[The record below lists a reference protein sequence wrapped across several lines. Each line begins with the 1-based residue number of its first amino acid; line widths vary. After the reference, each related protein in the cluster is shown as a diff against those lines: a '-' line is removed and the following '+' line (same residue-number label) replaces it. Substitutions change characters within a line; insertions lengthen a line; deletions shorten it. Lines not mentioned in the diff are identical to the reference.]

1 MHLQSPNNALA
12 TLHHHHHDP
21 LQPHLHLFTP
31 SRHRLHNIAHLTLLD
46 CILPI
51 SPIPTSDPN
60 HNHKTSPSDEAES
73 RSDPL
78 TFTKDSTLPQLSIVK
93 HKRHDNLTIFCRRL
107 IETSKI
113 TKAYVPP
120 TSKHLVK
127 EQEMRRSLPNTMNS
141 LGAPEPYRAFAEN
154 EGDSHSSTSNSPA
167 RPDYEES
174 DFYAGN
180 NDSQSSI
187 GVPTFQDMA
196 VTEEICEPTPPANR
210 LPAEVLINIFSK
222 LNESND
228 LLNCMGVSK
237 LWARNC
243 VDQLWH
249 RPSCTTWP
257 NHSAICKTLSTEKP
271 YFAYRDFVKRL
282 NLASLAQ
289 NVNDGSVLPLA
300 VCDRV
305 ERLTLTKCVGITDSG
320 LTGLLQGSDKL
331 LALDISE
338 DVLITGNSMNVLA
351 DNCRL
356 LQGLNIMGCTEI
368 SNESMIRVA
377 QNCAYLK
384 RVRVP
389 I

>member
-1 MHLQSPNNALA
+1 
-12 TLHHHHHDP
+12 
-21 LQPHLHLFTP
+21 
-31 SRHRLHNIAHLTLLD
+31 
-46 CILPI
+46 
-51 SPIPTSDPN
+51 
-60 HNHKTSPSDEAES
+60 
-73 RSDPL
+73 
-78 TFTKDSTLPQLSIVK
+78 
-93 HKRHDNLTIFCRRL
+93 
-107 IETSKI
+107 
-113 TKAYVPP
+113 
-120 TSKHLVK
+120 
-127 EQEMRRSLPNTMNS
+127 MRRSLPNTMKS
-141 LGAPEPYRAFAEN
+141 IRAPEPYRAEN
-154 EGDSHSSTSNSPA
+154 EGGDSHSSTSNSPA

-196 VTEEICEPTPPANR
+196 VTEEICLPIPPANR

-228 LLNCMGVSK
+228 LINCMGVSK

-249 RPSCTTWP
+249 RPSCTTW
-257 NHSAICKTLSTEKP
+257 NKHGAICRTLSTDKP
-271 YFAYRDFVKRL
+271 YFAYREFVKRL

-289 NVNDGSVLPLA
+289 DVNDGSVLPLA

-305 ERLTLTKCVGITDSG
+305 ERLTLTKCVGITNLG
-320 LTGLLQGSDKL
+320 LKGLLQGSDKL

-338 DVLITGNSMNVLA
+338 DVLITGDSMNVLA
-351 DNCRL
+351 DNCKL
-356 LQGLNIMGCTEI
+356 LQGLNIMGCTQI

-377 QNCAYLK
+377 ENCAYLK
-384 RVRVP
+384 RVRTSFQMHKYEANY